1 MIKKHFWDDYDEEDF
16 ANDPRF
22 QFPSFFDDDE
32 DEEDDDEEEK
42 DLKDAIDDE
51 EMLQYFDDAKMSTS
65 SRSLSTT
72 FKKKKPEVTF
82 EQGENVLYRNKEAT
96 VVFGPYEKNYKK
108 LYEIQTQDGKIITA
122 TSSALH
128 KIKK

>member
-1 MIKKHFWDDYDEEDF
+1 MMNICLLEYPL
-16 ANDPRF
+16 AMRITLS
-22 QFPSFFDDDE
+22 FPF
-32 DEEDDDEEEK
+32 
-42 DLKDAIDDE
+42 
-51 EMLQYFDDAKMSTS
+51 
-65 SRSLSTT
+65 
-72 FKKKKPEVTF
+72 
-82 EQGENVLYRNKEAT
+82 VLYRNKEAT